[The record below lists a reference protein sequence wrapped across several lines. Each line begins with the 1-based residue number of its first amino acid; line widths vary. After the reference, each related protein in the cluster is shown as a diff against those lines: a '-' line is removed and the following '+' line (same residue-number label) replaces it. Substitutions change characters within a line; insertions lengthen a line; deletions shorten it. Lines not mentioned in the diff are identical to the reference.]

1 MSASLPD
8 FAAAQARGALDFV
21 MTDVATLQRLTRFP
35 ATEPWWGATV
45 RYRFDDPLGRF
56 GVSYAAESLDVAFAE
71 TVIHEI
77 ASFEDGGWLV
87 PLEDIAERWVVR
99 YQRPDPMLKLLDL
112 TGAALKRLGL
122 NNDVCAAGDY
132 AYTQRLS
139 RAVHEQVP
147 QADGISYVSRQ
158 LNTRK
163 AVALFER
170 SGVRCVQ
177 AAEPL
182 ESHPDLARLIK
193 LFGVQLI

>member
-1 MSASLPD
+1 MSTPLPD

-21 MTDVATLQRLTRFP
+21 MTDIASLLRLTRFP

-56 GVSYAAESLDVAFAE
+56 GVSYAAPSLDVAFAE
-71 TVIHEI
+71 TVIHEV

-87 PLEDIAERWVVR
+87 PLEDIADRWVVR
-99 YQRPDPMLKLLDL
+99 YQRSDPMLKLLDL

-122 NNDVCAAGDY
+122 NNDICSASDY
-132 AYTQRLS
+132 AHTQCLS
-139 RAVHEQVP
+139 RAVHEQVE
-147 QADGISYVSRQ
+147 QADGICYVSRQ
-158 LNTRK
+158 LNTRR

-170 SGVRCVQ
+170 SGVSCHQ
-177 AAEPL
+177 IAEPL

>member
-1 MSASLPD
+1 LSTPLPD

-21 MTDVATLQRLTRFP
+21 MTDIASLLRLTRFP

-45 RYRFDDPLGRF
+45 RYRFDDPLGAF
-56 GVSYAAESLDVAFAE
+56 GVSYAASTLDVAFAE
-71 TVIHEI
+71 TVIHEV

-87 PLEDIAERWVVR
+87 PVEDIAERWVVR
-99 YQRPDPMLKLLDL
+99 YQRPDPILKLLDL
-112 TGAALKRLGL
+112 TGAALKRLVL
-122 NNDVCAAGDY
+122 NNDVCAANDY

-139 RAVHEQVP
+139 RAVHEQLP
-147 QADGISYVSRQ
+147 QADGICYVSRQ
-158 LNTRK
+158 LNTRR

-170 SGVRCVQ
+170 SDVRCVQ

-182 ESHPDLARLIK
+182 GSHPELARLIK